1 MTSAIGGVGGGSW
14 AMQRPD
20 TSSVVKNLFAKV
32 DTKKQ
37 GYIDKAELQSAF
49 DQIATDAASGSS
61 TSSTGSSTSNVDA
74 IFKKLDGDSD
84 GKITEQEM
92 SSGLQKLADQFDSQF
107 NQSRTSG
114 IGCAQNQQDDAD
126 AGFSKDQLTSM
137 AKEIG
142 SSDSKRSELMSKIA
156 DNFDQADAN
165 SDGKVNRE
173 EAMALDKASKTDS
186 TSTDASTA
194 VEGSSAVKHAH
205 GAPPPPPPSASGDSA
220 SDSSTSSA
228 SQVFAAADTNQDGK
242 VSIQELLASLQADS
256 SSDSSS
262 SSAKTE
268 DSTASV
274 MKMMMQLMQAYGGFG
289 QDAAQNGSGISV
301 AA

>member
-20 TSSVVKNLFAKV
+20 TSSMVKNLFAKV
-32 DTKKQ
+32 DTKNQ

-49 DQIATDAASGSS
+49 DQISTDAASGSS
-61 TSSTGSSTSNVDA
+61 STSSSVDA

-92 SSGLQKLADQFDSQF
+92 SSGMQKLADQLDSQF
-107 NQSRTSG
+107 NQSRMSG
-114 IGCAQNQQDDAD
+114 MGSAQRQQGGAD
-126 AGFSKDQLTSM
+126 GGFSKDQLTSM

-142 SSDSKRSELMSKIA
+142 ASDSKRSELMSKIA
-156 DNFDQADAN
+156 DNFDQADTN

-173 EAMALDKASKTDS
+173 EAMAFDKASKTDATGS
-186 TSTDASTA
+186 DTSSA
-194 VEGSSAVKHAH
+194 VEGSSHVKHLH
-205 GAPPPPPPSASGDSA
+205 GAPPPPPPSAASDSDSA
-220 SDSSTSSA
+220 SDASSSSA
-228 SQVFAAADTNQDGK
+228 SKVFAAADTNQDGK

-262 SSAKTE
+262 AAAKTE
-268 DSTASV
+268 DSTAAV
-274 MKMMMQLMQAYGGFG
+274 MKMVMQLMHAYGGFG
-289 QDAAQNGSGISV
+289 QDAAQSTTGSAISV

>member
-20 TSSVVKNLFAKV
+20 TASMVKNLFAKV
-32 DTKKQ
+32 DTKNQ
-37 GYIDKAELQSAF
+37 GYIDKEELQSAF
-49 DQIATDAASGSS
+49 DQIATDAASGGGSANN
-61 TSSTGSSTSNVDA
+61 TSGSVDA

-92 SSGLQKLADQFDSQF
+92 TTGMQKLADQFDSQF

-114 IGCAQNQQDDAD
+114 MGSARQGDEDG
-126 AGFSKDQLTSM
+126 GFTKDQLTSM

-156 DNFDQADAN
+156 DNFDAADTD

-173 EAMALDKASKTDS
+173 EAMAFDKASKTDA
-186 TSTDASTA
+186 TSSDASTA

-205 GAPPPPPPSASGDSA
+205 GAPPPPPPSAASDSGSSSDSSADSA
-220 SDSSTSSA
+220 SK
-228 SQVFAAADTNQDGK
+228 VFAAADTNQDGK

-256 SSDSSS
+256 SSSGSSTG
-262 SSAKTE
+262 KTD

-274 MKMMMQLMQAYGGFG
+274 MKMVMQLMQAYGGFG
-289 QDAAQNGSGISV
+289 QDAAQSGSGISV

>member
-32 DTKKQ
+32 DTKNQ

-114 IGCAQNQQDDAD
+114 MGSAHHHDGGEDT
-126 AGFSKDQLTSM
+126 GFSKDQLTSM

-156 DNFDQADAN
+156 DNFDKADAN

-173 EAMALDKASKTDS
+173 EAMAFDKASKTDS
-186 TSTDASTA
+186 TAAPQSKA
-194 VEGSSAVKHAH
+194 V
-205 GAPPPPPPSASGDSA
+205 P
-220 SDSSTSSA
+220 
-228 SQVFAAADTNQDGK
+228 
-242 VSIQELLASLQADS
+242 L
-256 SSDSSS
+256 
-262 SSAKTE
+262 
-268 DSTASV
+268 
-274 MKMMMQLMQAYGGFG
+274 
-289 QDAAQNGSGISV
+289 
-301 AA
+301 